1 MKFFIALVLALAVCG
16 FVSAQQQPG
25 GYTPIQWNANNQTLV
40 SFLDFGVQSAVPEA
54 IQAGQISQGNWD
66 WTNVISVQTQVVDGM
81 NYDFIVDIEDGTGDT
96 ARMDVIVYVAPDGS
110 AMSLNSYAVFKM

>member
-1 MKFFIALVLALAVCG
+1 MKFFIALILALAVCG
-16 FVSAQQQPG
+16 FASAQQQPG

-40 SFLDFGVQSAVPEA
+40 SFLDFGVQSALPEA

-96 ARMDVIVYVAPDGS
+96 ARLNVIVFVAPGGS
-110 AMSLNSYAVFKM
+110 TMSLSSYAVFKM